1 MAEAFRL
8 STGRICVLQN
18 PSLPFL
24 EHYHVLAFPRE
35 QGSPS
40 QAEVEEVLL
49 LATRKARELGRRY
62 FGDEECFS
70 IIYNAGRT
78 RRRPWLHVH
87 ILPTRNVAAKRL
99 AFVAFFLKNLLRW
112 VEGRRNRKP
121 RNEIQVALWPL

>member
-1 MAEAFRL
+1 MALRL
-8 STGRICVLQN
+8 STGRVCVLQN

-24 EHYHVLAFPRE
+24 EHYHVLAFPSE
-35 QGSPS
+35 QGAPS

-112 VEGRRNRKP
+112 VQGPRNRKS
-121 RNEIQVALWPL
+121 RNEIEVALWPL